1 MALLQN
7 LGMLAFLVASLLV
20 GVRLLLLWQRTR
32 QLPELTIGLAFV
44 LAGFIG
50 GVLIH
55 LATVLGSA
63 ALGRGAVATLH
74 AGSLCLAVFTW
85 RVFRPDHLWAGSL
98 VATLAAGAGLALL
111 GGSGYGSEGAARG
124 GTLFWLGFVCRAL
137 PFGWAALESGLYY
150 SRIRH
155 RAQMGLADPGVA
167 QRFLYWGV
175 GSGCVFWI
183 WCQSATV
190 IALGHDP
197 NLGAP
202 LLVRSLIGLVAA
214 AALWRAFFPRS
225 ARLPQWTR

>member
-7 LGMLAFLVASLLV
+7 LGVLAFLAASLLV

-63 ALGRGAVATLH
+63 ALGHGAVATLH

-150 SRIRH
+150 SRIRR
-155 RAQMGLADPGVA
+155 RAQIGLADPGCGAAFPVLGRR
-167 QRFLYWGV
+167 QRLRFLDLVSERNRHRAGPRPQP
-175 GSGCVFWI
+175 GSAAAG
-183 WCQSATV
+183 
-190 IALGHDP
+190 ALADRTG
-197 NLGAP
+197 GRRRA
-202 LLVRSLIGLVAA
+202 LVRVL
-214 AALWRAFFPRS
+214 S
-225 ARLPQWTR
+225 AER